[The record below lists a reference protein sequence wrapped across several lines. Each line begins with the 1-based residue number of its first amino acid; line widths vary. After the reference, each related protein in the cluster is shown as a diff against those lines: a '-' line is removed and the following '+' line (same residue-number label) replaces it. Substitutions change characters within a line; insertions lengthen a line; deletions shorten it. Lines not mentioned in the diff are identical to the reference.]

1 MTWKVKQIQECDY
14 GCEERTEEERARVLV
29 TLENE
34 EGMIRQL
41 TADDDWLYAMGID
54 EGSIWTEDPSVFLL
68 SKAAK
73 RPV

>member
-1 MTWKVKQIQECDY
+1 MTWKVKRIQEGDY

-29 TLENE
+29 ILENE

-54 EGSIWTEDPSVFLL
+54 EGSIWTEDPSVFLP